1 MFSVKTYFLHNLNNF
16 LLRERE
22 RERDLHGFANK
33 IIIRDLVLVHDMKSK
48 LIFVIFTTRVLS
60 VEHKFLVPY
69 WFLSFPYNFLN
80 TFCYQRNLNVPKKER
95 HMHYSVHAHNKWI
108 M

>member
-22 RERDLHGFANK
+22 RDLHGFANK
-33 IIIRDLVLVHDMKSK
+33 NIIRDLVLVHDMKSK
-48 LIFVIFTTRVLS
+48 LIFMIFTTRILS

-69 WFLSFPYNFLN
+69 WFLSFP
-80 TFCYQRNLNVPKKER
+80 
-95 HMHYSVHAHNKWI
+95 
-108 M
+108 

>member
-22 RERDLHGFANK
+22 RERERERDLHGFANK
-33 IIIRDLVLVHDMKSK
+33 NIIRDLVLVHDMKSK
-48 LIFVIFTTRVLS
+48 LIFMIFTTRILS

-69 WFLSFPYNFLN
+69 WFLSFP
-80 TFCYQRNLNVPKKER
+80 
-95 HMHYSVHAHNKWI
+95 
-108 M
+108 